1 MSSFD
6 PIDPNYDM
14 EAAMKT
20 EIVITTPHPRPTRQG
35 VADIYHWAIDRKGVE
50 LSFLDC
56 INLCIDPRRGVSLT
70 DIAEYIL
77 SAVNE
82 EDPRGNWY
90 QLTDEFDIEVMPGF
104 A

>member
-1 MSSFD
+1 MLH
-6 PIDPNYDM
+6 IMNNQQQ
-14 EAAMKT
+14 ETTMKT

-35 VADIYHWAIDRKGVE
+35 VADIYHWAIDRKGIE

-82 EDPRGNWY
+82 ELHCDPDGHWY
-90 QLTDEFDIEVMPGF
+90 RLTDEFDVEVMPGF